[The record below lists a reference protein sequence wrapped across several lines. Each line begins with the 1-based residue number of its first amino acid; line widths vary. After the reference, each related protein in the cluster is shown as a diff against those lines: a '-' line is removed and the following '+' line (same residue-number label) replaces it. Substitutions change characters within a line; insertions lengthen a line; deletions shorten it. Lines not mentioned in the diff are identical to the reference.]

1 MLHREPFMSDAA
13 QDKELRKTLRETFG
27 YTRLRAGQHEVIASV
42 LKGCDTLAVMPTG
55 AGKSLCYQ
63 LPALHL
69 PGTTVVVSPLIALMK
84 DQVDKLDQA
93 GVSALEVNST
103 LSQREEKATLAAI
116 ASGQGEMVFATP
128 ERLSDPEFLDIL
140 QQNKVD
146 LFVIDEAHCI
156 SQWGHDFRPAFLEI
170 ANAIDALG
178 NPPVLALTATAT
190 ASVIDDIS
198 RQLRR
203 KLEVINTGIYRP
215 NLHYRVISATND
227 KEKLEQTL
235 RLAQSFQG
243 SGIVYTA
250 TVKNAD
256 LVFEALR
263 EAGIEVGRYHGRLS
277 AKDRA
282 AAQDDFMA
290 DRCRIMVATNAFG
303 LGIDKP
309 DIRFVLHYQ
318 IPGTLEAYYQESG
331 RAGRDGQ
338 PANCVLI
345 YDTRDKRV
353 QQFFLGGRYP
363 TREDVRQTYDALL
376 NTGALHEPIA
386 YAALDESTPGL
397 AGNKLKVA
405 LKLIKDAGYL
415 RQDRNFRYR
424 LVRDDADPD
433 ALVALADEYG
443 KKSESD
449 REKLERMIFYA
460 QTAFCRWKVLL
471 EYFEE
476 AEDFDRCG
484 ACDNCIDPPE
494 RRLAPKSRRPRWAR
508 RIPPARA
515 VAFKQGDR
523 VRVPR
528 YGEGR
533 VQSATAEQVE
543 IVFPNGKKR
552 QFLYAYVE
560 RIPVV

>member
-1 MLHREPFMSDAA
+1 
-13 QDKELRKTLRETFG
+13 
-27 YTRLRAGQHEVIASV
+27 
-42 LKGCDTLAVMPTG
+42 MPTG

-69 PGTTVVVSPLIALMK
+69 PGTTIIVSPLIALMK
-84 DQVDKLDQA
+84 DQVDKLEHA
-93 GVSALEVNST
+93 GVSAVEVNST
-103 LSQREEKATLAAI
+103 LTAGEEKAALEKI
-116 ASGQGEMVFATP
+116 RSGKGEMVFTTP
-128 ERLSDPEFLDIL
+128 ERLSDPAFLDVLRQI
-140 QQNKVD
+140 D
-146 LFVIDEAHCI
+146 IDIFVIDEAHCI

-170 ANAIDALG
+170 SNAIEALG

-190 ASVIDDIS
+190 RAVTEDIA

-215 NLHYRVISATND
+215 NLNFRVVHATND
-227 KEKLEQTL
+227 QEKIGHTL
-235 RLAQSFQG
+235 RLAKSLEG

-250 TVKNAD
+250 TIKNAE
-256 LVFEALR
+256 VVYEALR
-263 EAGIEVGRYHGRLS
+263 EAGIETRLYHGRLP
-277 AKDRA
+277 AKERI

-309 DIRFVLHYQ
+309 DLRFVLHYQ
-318 IPGTLEAYYQESG
+318 VPGTLESYYQESG
-331 RAGRDGQ
+331 RAGRDGE
-338 PANCVLI
+338 PADCILI

-363 TREDVRQTYDALL
+363 TREDVMQSYEALL
-376 NTGALHEPIA
+376 KADAQTQAVA
-386 YAALDESTPGL
+386 YAQVGEQAPDL

-405 LKLIKDAGYL
+405 LKLIKDAGYI

-424 LVRDDADPD
+424 IVKTDAQPAD
-433 ALVALADEYG
+433 LGHLAEEYG
-443 KKSESD
+443 RKSEAD

-471 EYFEE
+471 EYFEG

-484 ACDNCIDPPE
+484 ECDNCLDPPE
-494 RRLAPKSRRPRWAR
+494 LRPVRKPNLPRWAR
-508 RIPPARA
+508 RASLAAAPRYHA
-515 VAFKQGDR
+515 GDR

-533 VQSATAEQVE
+533 VETSAGEQVE
-543 IVFPNGKKR
+543 IVFPDGRKR
-552 QFLYAYVE
+552 QFLCAYVE
-560 RIPVV
+560 RA

>member
-1 MLHREPFMSDAA
+1 MSNAA
-13 QDKELRKTLRETFG
+13 QNKALKKTLRETFG
-27 YTRLRAGQHEVIASV
+27 YTRLRAGQQEVIASV
-42 LKGCDTLAVMPTG
+42 LERKDTLAVMPTG

-93 GVSALEVNST
+93 GVSALGMNST
-103 LSQREEKATLAAI
+103 LTQREERAALEAI
-116 ASGQGEMVFATP
+116 ASGEGEMVFATP
-128 ERLSDPEFLDIL
+128 ERLTDPGFLQIL
-140 QQNKVD
+140 QQNRID

-170 ANAIDALG
+170 ASAIDVLG

-190 ASVIDDIS
+190 AAVMEDIS

-203 KLEVINTGIYRP
+203 KLQVINTGIHRP
-215 NLHYRVISATND
+215 NLHYRVVATTNE
-227 KEKLEQTL
+227 KEKLDHTL
-235 RLAQSFQG
+235 RLAQTMEG
-243 SGIVYTA
+243 SGIIYTA

-263 EAGIEVGRYHGRLS
+263 QAGIEVGRYHGRLS
-277 AKDRA
+277 ARERSA
-282 AAQDDFMA
+282 TQDHFMA

-309 DIRFVLHYQ
+309 DLRFVLHYQ

-331 RAGRDGQ
+331 RAGRDGE
-338 PANCVLI
+338 PAQCTLL

-363 TREDVRQTYDALL
+363 TPNDVVQTYDALIKADAQ
-376 NTGALHEPIA
+376 NEPVS
-386 YAALDESTPGL
+386 YAQLDQQTPGV

-415 RQDRNFRYR
+415 RQDRTFRYR
-424 LVRDDADPD
+424 LVPSEVEADTL
-433 ALVALADEYG
+433 ARLADEYG
-443 KKSESD
+443 KKSERD

-484 ACDNCIDPPE
+484 TCDNCLDPPE
-494 RRLAPKSRRPRWAR
+494 RRIMRKPLRPRWAR
-508 RIPPARA
+508 RLAPATA
-515 VAFKQGDR
+515 VLFKQGER

-533 VQSATAEQVE
+533 VESATAEQVE

-552 QFLYAYVE
+552 QFLCAYVE
-560 RIPVV
+560 RVPVV

>member
-1 MLHREPFMSDAA
+1 MSSASQREAL
-13 QDKELRKTLRETFG
+13 QKTLRETFG
-27 YTRLRAGQHEVIASV
+27 YARLRAGQEEVIASV
-42 LKGCDTLAVMPTG
+42 LQGKDTLAVMPTG

-103 LSQREEKATLAAI
+103 LTHRQERAALAAI
-116 ASGQGEMVFATP
+116 ASGGGEMVFATP
-128 ERLSDPEFLDIL
+128 ERLSDPSFLQIL
-140 QQNKVD
+140 QQNKID

-170 ANAIDALG
+170 SNVIEALG

-190 ASVIDDIS
+190 ASVIDDIGK
-198 RQLRR
+198 QLRR
-203 KLEVINTGIYRP
+203 KLEIINTGIFRP
-215 NLHYRVISATND
+215 NLHYRVIPATSD
-227 KEKLEQTL
+227 KEKLDHTL
-235 RLAQSFQG
+235 ALAHAFEG
-243 SGIVYTA
+243 SAIIYTA

-263 EAGIEVGRYHGRLS
+263 AVGLKVGRYHGRLS
-277 AKDRA
+277 PKERVVM
-282 AAQDDFMA
+282 QDDFMA

-309 DIRFVLHYQ
+309 DIRHVVHYQ
-318 IPGTLEAYYQESG
+318 IPGTLEAYYQETG
-331 RAGRDGQ
+331 RAGRDGA
-338 PANCVLI
+338 PAECTLI

-363 TREDVRQTYDALL
+363 RSDDVVQTYEALH
-376 NTGALHEPIA
+376 NSGALHEPVT
-386 YAALDESTPGL
+386 YARVDEQTPGV

-405 LKLIKDAGYL
+405 LKLIKDGGFL
-415 RQDRNFRYR
+415 RQDRTFRYR
-424 LVRDDADPD
+424 LVQEDIEPE
-433 ALVALADEYG
+433 ALARLADEYG
-443 KKSESD
+443 RKSDSD

-460 QTAFCRWKVLL
+460 HTDFCRWKVLL

-484 ACDNCIDPPE
+484 TCDNCLDPPE
-494 RRLAPKSRRPRWAR
+494 RRIVRKAWRPRWAR
-508 RIPPARA
+508 RLAPTT
-515 VAFKQGDR
+515 VVFKHGER

-533 VQSATAEQVE
+533 VESATAEQVE

-552 QFLYAYVE
+552 QFLCAYVE